1 MYKELS
7 VGSQELTMLKIMISL
22 GLFDSYMTVNFFLI
36 QLALKALWTSYYF
49 TFYAYKPCT
58 PILT

>member
-22 GLFDSYMTVNFFLI
+22 GLFDSYMTVNFFFDTISSQISLDI
-36 QLALKALWTSYYF
+36 KLFCFL
-49 TFYAYKPCT
+49 C
-58 PILT
+58 I